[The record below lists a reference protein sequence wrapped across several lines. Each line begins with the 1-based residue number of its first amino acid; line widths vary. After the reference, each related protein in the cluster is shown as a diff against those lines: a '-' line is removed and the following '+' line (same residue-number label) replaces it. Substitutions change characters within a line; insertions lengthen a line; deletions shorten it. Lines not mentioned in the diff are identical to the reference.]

1 MFAKIML
8 AWDGSENAAVA
19 YAVAA
24 DLARRYGARLV
35 AVSVAHA
42 PEHAELA
49 GEKERALE
57 EARAFYARRLEPL
70 VREAEGSEVPLH
82 HEVIPGD
89 HPAEVLIE
97 HARDG
102 AFDLIVIGR
111 RGMGRTS
118 WFRMGSVT
126 DRVARYA
133 PCPVVVV
140 GRGE

>member
-1 MFAKIML
+1 ML
-8 AWDGSENAAVA
+8 AWDGSENAAAA

-24 DLARRYGARLV
+24 DIARRYNAELV

-49 GEKERALE
+49 GERDRALE
-57 EARAFYARRLEPL
+57 EARAFYARKLEPL
-70 VREAEGSEVPLH
+70 AEEAGRSGLRLR
-82 HEVIPGD
+82 HEVIAGD
-89 HPAEVLIE
+89 HPAEGLLQ

-133 PCPVVVV
+133 PCPVMVV

>member
-1 MFAKIML
+1 ML
-8 AWDGSENAAVA
+8 AWDGFENAAVA

-24 DLARRYGARLV
+24 DLARHYDAELV
-35 AVSVAHA
+35 AISITHA

-57 EARAFYARRLEPL
+57 EARAFYARKLEPL
-70 VREAEGSEVPLH
+70 TREAESSDLKLRHG
-82 HEVIPGD
+82 VISGD
-89 HPAEVLIE
+89 HPAEGLLE
-97 HARDG
+97 HALDE

-126 DRVARYA
+126 DRVSRYA
-133 PCPVVVV
+133 PCPVLVV
-140 GRGE
+140 GRAE